1 MDEQHPPEQADAAAI
16 TPAAHL
22 SLEQRAQNAD
32 SSKEGQRGP
41 YLVLAA
47 VILLLSAAGSYIYIQ
62 RVSSNSPG
70 IAELEVTV
78 DDIFYGSENNN
89 LESPP
94 VWQVQRNAPVQVRV
108 INRGE
113 LNHNWAIVHKD
124 VVLPV
129 PFTEGQSSDKI
140 LFTAGMVYGDN
151 QTTLTFFAPDVGE
164 YQVICT
170 VEGHYPF
177 MQGRLIVE

>member
-1 MDEQHPPEQADAAAI
+1 MPLAKEEQSAEPTAEPTAEPVAEGRRGSYITLAAA
-16 TPAAHL
+16 
-22 SLEQRAQNAD
+22 
-32 SSKEGQRGP
+32 
-41 YLVLAA
+41 VL
-47 VILLLSAAGSYIYIQ
+47 LLLSAAGSYVYLQ
-62 RVSSNSPG
+62 RSGSDSLE
-70 IAELEVTV
+70 IAKLEVTV

-94 VWQVQRNAPVQVRV
+94 VWHVQRNAPVQVHV

-124 VVLPV
+124 IELPV
-129 PFTEGQSSDKI
+129 PFSEGQSSDKI

-151 QTTLTFFAPDVGE
+151 ETTLTFFAPDVGE